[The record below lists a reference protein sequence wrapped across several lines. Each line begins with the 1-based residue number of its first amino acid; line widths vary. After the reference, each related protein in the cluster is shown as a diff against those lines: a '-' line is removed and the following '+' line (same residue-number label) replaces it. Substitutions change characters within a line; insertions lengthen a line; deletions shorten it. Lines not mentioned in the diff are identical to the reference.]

1 MYKVLFVCSQNMCRS
16 PYCEMMFRRLVE
28 ESPVL
33 RDKVEVTR
41 SSAVMTPGTSI
52 DPLTVEALVR
62 EGFDKTQVEQHR
74 PGFMYRKA
82 DIKLFNEADIVI
94 GMTKSHKYMIF
105 VPSWRRKFKTLSEAA
120 TGSYKAVPDPWLQ
133 RDTEKYIGE
142 MNKIKAYLE
151 QYIKVL
157 EEELK

>member
-1 MYKVLFVCSQNMCRS
+1 M
-16 PYCEMMFRRLVE
+16 
-28 ESPVL
+28 L